1 MPRSA
6 ALQYPGASV
15 KMDANY
21 PDAVFYAALQHH
33 IEYTS
38 IGSMSQSPSKVLI
51 KKYENRRLYDT
62 TNSRYVNLED
72 VAEMVR
78 KGGEVQVV
86 DAKTN
91 EDITRTIL
99 TQIIVEETKGRELG
113 LPLELLR
120 QLVLASDAARH
131 QFLEWYLKNAMEA
144 YQKVSESLQHRFQE
158 VQHAAANPMEA
169 VMNLWR
175 SNPFLGGGAAGS
187 VPIFPWAS
195 PAPPQA
201 SPKPEETKEIDALRQ
216 RMEELEKQLKAAG
229 KKRKPRKKSKAG

>member
-1 MPRSA
+1 
-6 ALQYPGASV
+6 
-15 KMDANY
+15 
-21 PDAVFYAALQHH
+21 
-33 IEYTS
+33 
-38 IGSMSQSPSKVLI
+38 MSQPPKIVI

-62 TNSRYVNLED
+62 INSRYINLEE

-91 EDITRTIL
+91 EDLTRTVL

-120 QLVLASDAARH
+120 QLVLASDSARH

-144 YQKVSESLQHRFQE
+144 YQKVSESLQTRFQE
-158 VQHAAANPMEA
+158 VQHAATNPMEA

-175 SNPFLGGGAAGS
+175 SNPFLGSAAPGS
-187 VPIFPWAS
+187 VPIFPWAAA
-195 PAPPQA
+195 APSTPT
-201 SPKPEETKEIDALRQ
+201 PTKPEEPKEIEELRR
-216 RMEELEKQLKAAG
+216 RMEELEKQLKAAAP
-229 KKRKPRKKSKAG
+229 KRKPRKKK

>member
-1 MPRSA
+1 
-6 ALQYPGASV
+6 
-15 KMDANY
+15 
-21 PDAVFYAALQHH
+21 
-33 IEYTS
+33 
-38 IGSMSQSPSKVLI
+38 MSQPPKVVI

-91 EDITRTIL
+91 EDLTRTVL

-120 QLVLASDAARH
+120 QLVLASDSARH

-144 YQKVSESLQHRFQE
+144 YQKVSESLQSRFQE
-158 VQHAAANPMEA
+158 VQHAAANPVEA

-175 SNPFLGGGAAGS
+175 SNPFLGSAAPGS
-187 VPIFPWAS
+187 VPVFPWAA
-195 PAPPQA
+195 APPKTTTQA
-201 SPKPEETKEIDALRQ
+201 APADTTEI
-216 RMEELEKQLKAAG
+216 EELRRRMGELEQQLKAAAT
-229 KKRKPRKKSKAG
+229 KRKPRKKK

>member
-1 MPRSA
+1 
-6 ALQYPGASV
+6 
-15 KMDANY
+15 
-21 PDAVFYAALQHH
+21 
-33 IEYTS
+33 
-38 IGSMSQSPSKVLI
+38 MSQPPPKVVI

-91 EDITRTIL
+91 EDLTRTVL
-99 TQIIVEETKGRELG
+99 TQIIVEETKGQELG

-120 QLVLASDAARH
+120 QLVLASDSARH

-144 YQKVSESLQHRFQE
+144 YQKVSDSLQSRFQE
-158 VQHAAANPMEA
+158 VQQAAANPVEA

-175 SNPFLGGGAAGS
+175 SNPFLGGAAPGS
-187 VPIFPWAS
+187 VPIFPWTAAPPK
-195 PAPPQA
+195 PAPET
-201 SPKPEETKEIDALRQ
+201 PKPPDTKEIEELRR
-216 RMEELEKQLKAAG
+216 RMEELEQQLKAAG
-229 KKRKPRKKSKAG
+229 PKRKPRRKK

>member
-1 MPRSA
+1 
-6 ALQYPGASV
+6 
-15 KMDANY
+15 
-21 PDAVFYAALQHH
+21 
-33 IEYTS
+33 
-38 IGSMSQSPSKVLI
+38 MSQPPKIII

-62 TNSRYVNLED
+62 TNSRYINLEE

-91 EDITRTIL
+91 EDLTRTVL

-120 QLVLASDAARH
+120 QLVLASDSARH

-144 YQKVSESLQHRFQE
+144 YQKVSESLQTRFQE
-158 VQHAAANPMEA
+158 VQHAATNPVEA

-175 SNPFLGGGAAGS
+175 SNPFLGSAAPGS
-187 VPIFPWAS
+187 VPIFPWAAA
-195 PAPPQA
+195 APSAPTA
-201 SPKPEETKEIDALRQ
+201 PKPEEPKEIDELR
-216 RMEELEKQLKAAG
+216 RRLEELEKQLKAASSKRKSG
-229 KKRKPRKKSKAG
+229 KKK

>member
-1 MPRSA
+1 
-6 ALQYPGASV
+6 
-15 KMDANY
+15 
-21 PDAVFYAALQHH
+21 
-33 IEYTS
+33 
-38 IGSMSQSPSKVLI
+38 MSQPPPKVVI
-51 KKYENRRLYDT
+51 RKYENRRLYDT

-78 KGGEVQVV
+78 TGAELQVV

-91 EDITRTIL
+91 EDITRTVL

-120 QLVLASDAARH
+120 QLVLASDSARH

-144 YQKVSESLQHRFQE
+144 YQKVSESLQSRFQE
-158 VQHAAANPMEA
+158 VQHAAANPVEA

-175 SNPFLGGGAAGS
+175 SNPFLGGGAVGS
-187 VPIFPWAS
+187 VPIFPWTAATPS
-195 PAPPQA
+195 PPPAP
-201 SPKPEETKEIDALRQ
+201 KPDETKEIDELRR

-229 KKRKPRKKSKAG
+229 PKRKPRKKK

>member
-1 MPRSA
+1 
-6 ALQYPGASV
+6 
-15 KMDANY
+15 
-21 PDAVFYAALQHH
+21 
-33 IEYTS
+33 
-38 IGSMSQSPSKVLI
+38 MSQPPKIII

-62 TNSRYVNLED
+62 TNSRYINLEE

-91 EDITRTIL
+91 EDLTRTVL

-120 QLVLASDAARH
+120 QLVLASDSARH

-144 YQKVSESLQHRFQE
+144 YQKVSESLQTRFQE
-158 VQHAAANPMEA
+158 VQHAAVNPVEA

-175 SNPFLGGGAAGS
+175 SNPFLGSAAPGS
-187 VPIFPWAS
+187 VPIFPWATT
-195 PAPPQA
+195 PAPPA
-201 SPKPEETKEIDALRQ
+201 PPKAPPATTQDPKEIEELRR

-229 KKRKPRKKSKAG
+229 PKRKPRKKK